1 MSLNKI
7 KFIPLDEYFHA
18 YHVPNFHNTLL
29 TYKDFIIEEFY
40 QKKDNNEHNNVVI
53 NNIELKEYLDKHLF
67 FILNKFYILEIYRN
81 YNNQYLSYVQDN
93 THEGDP
99 NFHSHVRQKVSITSV
114 MYINPPKIGDG
125 GEISF
130 CFTHSNHVKTFQPQ
144 EDMIYLFPS
153 WAFHKPEIQTAKTPR
168 ICINWG
174 IYSYT
179 RPIHKIT
186 GNIW

>member
-1 MSLNKI
+1 MSSLDKI

-40 QKKDNNEHNNVVI
+40 QKKNNDNNTII
-53 NNIELKEYLDKHLF
+53 NNTGLKEYLDKHLF
-67 FILNKFYILEIYRN
+67 FILDKFYISEIYPS
-81 YNNQYLSYVQDN
+81 YNQYLSYVQDN
-93 THEGDP
+93 NHKGDP
-99 NFHSHVRQKVSITSV
+99 HFHSHIKDKVSITSV
-114 MYINPPKIGDG
+114 MYINPPKVGEG
-125 GEISF
+125 GEISL
-130 CFTHSNHVKTFQPQ
+130 CFTHSNNVKTFQPQ

-153 WAFHKPEIQTAKTPR
+153 WAFHKPEVQNVETPR

-179 RPIHKIT
+179 KPIHKIT